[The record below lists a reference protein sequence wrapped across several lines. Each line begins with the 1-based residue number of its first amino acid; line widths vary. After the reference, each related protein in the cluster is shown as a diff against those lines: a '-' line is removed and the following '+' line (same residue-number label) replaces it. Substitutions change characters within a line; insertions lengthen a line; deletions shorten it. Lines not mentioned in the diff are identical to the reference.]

1 VLRTLDVRKIGS
13 VVRRLQIGSPV
24 TVRDEVDARAGS
36 VVAVRVLTDK
46 ETYNTLEDAHGRMVR
61 LHRGDLL
68 VGALGVRSALHGYA
82 GEVPETVG
90 VGSRLA
96 LLNLGGIMGECRSWH
111 PSVGPPFEVEVLGQV
126 MLFPHFG
133 HRAGVPADLTLRAFT
148 AEGEYPQAP
157 VIYIVG
163 SSMDSGKTTFACA
176 LIRTLASQ
184 GLRVSGVKTTGVSLL
199 RDTLAMQDHGAGWT
213 CDFTDAGLASTRSGT
228 AVSAARRIFHE
239 LAHQKQDVIVVET
252 GDGLLGEYG
261 VREILD
267 DPTLLSLGVATVFCA
282 QDPVGAWGGVRLL
295 AERWGIQVALVSGPV
310 TDNEVGRAFIRT
322 HLGCPAVNAFEDPLR
337 VLDVVRS
344 SLPALFSGHPSLSGP
359 SHG

>member
-1 VLRTLDVRKIGS
+1 MRTLDIRKIGS

-36 VVAVRVLTDK
+36 VVAARVLNDK
-46 ETYNTLEDAHGRMVR
+46 ETYNTLEDAHGRTVR
-61 LHRGDLL
+61 LNRDDLL

-82 GEVPETVG
+82 GEVPASVAA
-90 VGSRLA
+90 GSRLA
-96 LLNLGGIMGECRSWH
+96 LLNLGGVVGRCRSWH
-111 PSVGPPFEVEVLGQV
+111 PSVGPPFEVEILGQV

-133 HRAGVPADLTLRAFT
+133 HRAGVPADLSLRAFT
-148 AEGEYPQAP
+148 AEGDRPEAP

-163 SSMDSGKTTFACA
+163 SSMDSGKTSFACA
-176 LIRTLASQ
+176 LIRTLVAQ

-199 RDTLAMQDHGAGWT
+199 RDTLAMRDHGAGWI
-213 CDFTDAGLASTRSGT
+213 CDFTDAGFASTRADT
-228 AVSAARRIFHE
+228 AVAAARRIFHE
-239 LAHQKQDVIVVET
+239 LAHQAQDVVVVET

-267 DPTLLSLGVATVFCA
+267 DPGLRSLGAATVFCA

-295 AERWGIQVALVSGPV
+295 AERWGIRVALVSGPV

-322 HLGCPAVNAFEDPLR
+322 HLDCPAVNAFEESAR
-337 VLDVVRS
+337 VLAVVRAS
-344 SLPALFSGHPSLSGP
+344 FPFLFDRNPGVGGGR
-359 SHG
+359 HG